1 MNFIKV
7 LIAVA
12 IIAVI
17 FFFVG
22 KSCSKEEVGNPDDP
36 RIAEIEAERDSIIR
50 HSLILQ
56 VKVDSLST
64 LREKVKLQIIYRERQ
79 INENIAKDSSN
90 SISEFR
96 QSLTENQELPDNTL
110 YPTYREFGLSAKI
123 MSKVPKLGI
132 IINIQDSIITNKDL
146 IIFDKD
152 YIIEGQKEVIEIK
165 NESITYWQG
174 LYKDET
180 AWYNENWIW
189 LTLGVIV
196 TSGIV
201 IVAGATN

>member
-22 KSCSKEEVGNPDDP
+22 KSCSKEETEPDHT
-36 RIAEIEAERDSIIR
+36 REIELQAQNDSLIQ
-50 HSLILQ
+50 HSLG
-56 VKVDSLST
+56 LSNLIKNLYT
-64 LREKVKLQIIYRERQ
+64 RLDNIKLQIIYRDAQ
-79 INENIAKDSSN
+79 IDENIAKDSSN

-152 YIIEGQKEVIEIK
+152 YIIEGQKEVIGIK

-189 LTLGVIV
+189 LTLGVLV
-196 TSGIV
+196 TGGIV